1 MSALAD
7 PSETDGGA
15 LHGTPSDDLSNID
28 PRKSRPWYIV
38 TDPRGVDSLNLVRRI
53 RKPCSRFSWNL
64 SGLILLSR
72 PSDVRFYADGLQAGE
87 LFIWEVRPLLLL
99 GGVRHSRDG
108 NREPRL
114 RALGM
119 RVRRQLPIG
128 AEFGPHGAQVR
139 ALIAHLAERDVQQAV
154 LDNNDVY
161 REQHAAMEAAVAR
174 ALAENSELSE
184 YMAMAESVYR
194 VLSGHRQRSS
204 GSPRTLLDRMVLLRE
219 QRHNA
224 AVLLRAEVAS
234 IPIPPAVS
242 AAWEL
247 PCLDELMEAPAAETS
262 RRWWW
267 PRKAPVQD
275 V

>member
-1 MSALAD
+1 MVAAG
-7 PSETDGGA
+7 EG
-15 LHGTPSDDLSNID
+15 
-28 PRKSRPWYIV
+28 RRWYIV
-38 TDPRGVDSLNLVRRI
+38 TDAHGADSLNLVRRM
-53 RKPCSRFSWNL
+53 RKPCRRFSWSL

-87 LFIWEVRPLLLL
+87 LSVWEVKPLLRL
-99 GGVRHSRDG
+99 GEVEHSSDG
-108 NREPRL
+108 NRGPRL

-119 RVRRQLPIG
+119 RVRRQLPVG
-128 AEFGPHGAQVR
+128 AEFGPHGARVR
-139 ALIAHLAERDVQQAV
+139 ALIAHLAERDVQRAAPD
-154 LDNNDVY
+154 DNVY
-161 REQHAAMEAAVAR
+161 REQYAAMEAAVAR

-194 VLSGHRQRSS
+194 VLSGRRQRSS

-224 AVLLRAEVAS
+224 AALLRAEVAS

-242 AAWEL
+242 ADWEL
-247 PCLDELMEAPAAETS
+247 PCLDELVEAPAETS
-262 RRWWW
+262 RRWWR
-267 PRKAPVQD
+267 PRKAAVQD